1 MTNPYRKHGRAAAV
15 ALVAF
20 VAMVALTVPPAAAA
34 GDRATLVALVNSERA
49 KAGCAALTVDRKLGR
64 AARSHSRDMAAHQ
77 KLSHRG
83 SDGSTLVDRY
93 ARVGYAWSAGG
104 ENIASGY
111 PTPEAVMAG
120 WMHSSRHRANI
131 LNCRFK
137 EIGVGRAGPGDYW
150 TQDFGSA
157 RW

>member
-1 MTNPYRKHGRAAAV
+1 MTNPYRKHGRTAAV
-15 ALVAF
+15 ALMSF
-20 VAMVALTVPPAAAA
+20 VAVVAPTATPAAAA
-34 GDRATLVALVNSERA
+34 GDLRTLVSLVNSERA

-64 AARSHSRDMAAHQ
+64 AARGHSRDMAAHGR
-77 KLSHRG
+77 LSHRG

-120 WMHSSRHRANI
+120 WMDSDRHRANL

-150 TQDFGSA
+150 TQDFGTA
-157 RW
+157 R